1 MTAPRLFAPVTQIW
15 TDADKAMKTIGPI
28 IGRIKRENFISTGRN
43 RELTQACSRH
53 TEKNKHHR
61 SEDASWQAGWQPN
74 RILLP
79 CGVGSAAPVNKLR
92 PKTQCWPAGKQAT
105 LQHGHLAFWSP
116 SKLRLD
122 HCNIWPPHKAATT
135 WQRRKKYSANT
146 RLDTVFP
153 GTATAVIH
161 SRSHA
166 SVNSNNPRTV

>member
-61 SEDASWQAGWQPN
+61 SEDASWQAGWQLN
-74 RILLP
+74 RTLLP
-79 CGVGSAAPVNKLR
+79 CGAGSAEHASESR
-92 PKTQCWPAGKQAT
+92 PKMQCWPADSPAT
-105 LQHGHLAFWSP
+105 SQQGLSAFWFP
-116 SKLRLD
+116 NRPRQGR
-122 HCNIWPPHKAATT
+122 CNIWLPHKVAIT
-135 WQRRKKYSANT
+135 WQKKKSCSANT
-146 RLDTVFP
+146 KL
-153 GTATAVIH
+153 GTAFPETATVAIH